1 MTENTVQTGVNKFID
16 LKNLGLI
23 VAAYEVLKQ
32 VFVIDE
38 DILKWSEL
46 NSITAQLNTWKD
58 ELGKKY
64 QAGCE
69 DVKLSSKE

>member
-1 MTENTVQTGVNKFID
+1 MTENIAHTEIHTYID

-38 DILKWSEL
+38 EILKWSEL
-46 NSITAQLNTWKD
+46 NAITAQLNTWKD